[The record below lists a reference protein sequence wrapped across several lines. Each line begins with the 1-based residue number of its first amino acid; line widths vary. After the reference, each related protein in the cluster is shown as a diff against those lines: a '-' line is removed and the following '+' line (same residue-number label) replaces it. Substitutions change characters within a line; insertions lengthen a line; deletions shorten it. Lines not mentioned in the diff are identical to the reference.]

1 MQLMYTPRLAV
12 IRIAIIALSNVC
24 CVDDPDP
31 DELTGSPERLQQQG
45 RHVLSDVRGGNNYR
59 TPHSRLVRL
68 LATCTVA
75 CVQVLL
81 RGLQE
86 PVLVVPVVLLLTR
99 PHPLAHLRSP
109 AECHLPPA
117 TCAPTPS
124 QTILDH
130 PPSATFHQIKQHGQG
145 RRCASNSARSSHC
158 TVLARCWRLALVL
171 LCPLPALL
179 RAQPATNTARQHQS
193 RRRHDSSAIHANRS
207 TSQSRKPASQVWLS

>member
-1 MQLMYTPRLAV
+1 MQLMYTPSLAV

-31 DELTGSPERLQQQG
+31 NELTGSPEQLQQQG
-45 RHVLSDVRGGNNYR
+45 RHVLSDVGGGNNYR

-68 LATCTVA
+68 LAICTVA

-99 PHPLAHLRSP
+99 PHPLAPLRSP

-117 TCAPTPS
+117 TCPN
-124 QTILDH
+124 TISDH
-130 PPSATFHQIKQHGQG
+130 P
-145 RRCASNSARSSHC
+145 RSSTVC
-158 TVLARCWRLALVL
+158 CDISSDQTAWPRTEMRQQFRPQQSLYCACSVLAPCSCAAM
-171 LCPLPALL
+171 PSSGTSSSPA
-179 RAQPATNTARQHQS
+179 RNQHRKATSIPKTA
-193 RRRHDSSAIHANRS
+193 
-207 TSQSRKPASQVWLS
+207 